1 MFFAKESIIELNTPH
16 GVLEIFHITPQ
27 DVPAV
32 LALCRSNP
40 LYYRHCPPNPGTESI
55 FADMAALPPGK
66 TPQDKHYLGIRKDGR
81 LAAVWDLVC
90 GFPDARTAFWGF
102 FMVDAALQG
111 QGFGSATVDALCSLL
126 APHFDHIRLGF
137 VSTNPQSR
145 HFWLKNGFVP
155 TGAVSH
161 QEAYD
166 VIYAQRE
173 L

>member
-1 MFFAKESIIELNTPH
+1 MQLHTPY
-16 GVLEIFHITPQ
+16 GAATLRRITEE
-27 DVPAV
+27 DIPAV
-32 LALCRSNP
+32 LALCTGNP
-40 LYYRHCPPNPGTESI
+40 LFYKHCPPAPCREGILS
-55 FADMAALPPGK
+55 DMAALPPGK
-66 TPQDKHYLGIRKDGR
+66 TAQDKYYLGIWLDGR

-90 GFPDARTAFWGF
+90 GFPDDRTAFWGF
-102 FMVDAALQG
+102 FMVDAARQG
-111 QGFGSATVDALCSLL
+111 QGFGSALVSALCGLL
-126 APHFDHIRLGF
+126 APHFDHVRLGF

-161 QEAYD
+161 QDAYD